1 MNISNIDNMNLDTTL
16 LMDTALRALRVE
28 DDKWYQEKLK
38 NDIRNCSLSEVVEM
52 EVIHNSIHTSN
63 QMASR
68 IINTYGPVLPTE
80 LANALNISIVNV
92 NEEIDNNFLYLALYD
107 PNNRRIVIN
116 DAVLAMV
123 QHFLVIYE
131 LNELTSVEDL
141 LNSALYHE
149 IFHSLEDGTPGIYTR
164 SKMIKRKLVG
174 LITYQRGLDGAS
186 EIGAIHFSKVMLG
199 LDYSPCIFEKY
210 ILFMMNQISLDFLVP
225 NV

>member
-68 IINTYGPVLPTE
+68 IINTYGPVRPTE

-92 NEEIDNNFLYLALYD
+92 NEAIDNNFLYLALYD

-149 IFHSLEDGTPGIYTR
+149 IFHSLEDETPGIYTR

>member
-1 MNISNIDNMNLDTTL
+1 MNISNINLDTTL
-16 LMDTALRALRVE
+16 LMDTALRALSVE
-28 DDKWYQEKLK
+28 DDKWYQEKFK
-38 NDIRNCSLSEVVEM
+38 NDIRNCSLNEVTEM

-63 QMASR
+63 QMAIR
-68 IINTYGPVLPTE
+68 ILNTYGPVGPTE
-80 LANALNISIVNV
+80 LASALNISIVKV

-116 DAVLAMV
+116 DAVLVMV
-123 QHFLVIYE
+123 QHFLVINE
-131 LNELTSVEDL
+131 LNELTSMEDL

-149 IFHSLEDGTPGIYTR
+149 IFHALEDGTPGIYTR
-164 SKMIKRKLVG
+164 SKMIKRKLIG

-210 ILFMMNQISLDFLVP
+210 ILYMTNQISLDFLVP

>member
-1 MNISNIDNMNLDTTL
+1 MNINNIDNMNLDTTM
-16 LMDTALRALRVE
+16 LMDTVLRALRVE
-28 DDKWYQEKLK
+28 DDKWYQEKLR

-52 EVIHNSIHTSN
+52 EVIRNSIHTSN
-63 QMASR
+63 QMALR
-68 IINTYGPVLPTE
+68 IRNTYGTVRPIE

-92 NEEIDNNFLYLALYD
+92 NDEIDINFLYLALYD

-116 DAVLAMV
+116 DAVLTMV
-123 QHFLVIYE
+123 QHFLGIYK

-149 IFHSLEDGTPGIYTR
+149 IFHALEDATPDIYTR

-186 EIGAIHFSKVMLG
+186 EIGAIHFSKVMSDLG
-199 LDYSPCIFEKY
+199 YSPCIFEKY
-210 ILFMMNQISLDFLVP
+210 ILFMMNQISLDFLLP

>member
-1 MNISNIDNMNLDTTL
+1 MNISNIDNMNLDTTM
-16 LMDTALRALRVE
+16 LMDTVIRALRVG
-28 DDKWYQEKLK
+28 DDKWYQEKLR
-38 NDIRNCSLSEVVEM
+38 NDIRNCSLSEEVEM

-68 IINTYGPVLPTE
+68 IVNSYGSVSPTE
-80 LANALNISIVNV
+80 LANALNISIVHIND
-92 NEEIDNNFLYLALYD
+92 EIEHNFLYMALYD

-123 QHFLVIYE
+123 QHFIITYE
-131 LNELTSVEDL
+131 LNELTFVDDL

-149 IFHSLEDGTPGIYTR
+149 IFHALEDETPGIYTR

-174 LITYQRGLDGAS
+174 FISYQRGLDGAS
-186 EIGAIHFSKVMLG
+186 EIGAIHFSKVMSG

-210 ILFMMNQISLDFLVP
+210 ILFVMNQISLDFLVP